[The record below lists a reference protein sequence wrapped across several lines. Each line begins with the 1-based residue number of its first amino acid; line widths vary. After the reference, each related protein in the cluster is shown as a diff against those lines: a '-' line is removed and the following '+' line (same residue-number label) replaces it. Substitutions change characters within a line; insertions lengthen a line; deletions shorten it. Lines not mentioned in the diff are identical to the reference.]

1 MIVGL
6 PSQQSSLSELSGTST
21 TSTLGVAEVEASL
34 GVAGVVAEAE
44 AGSGL
49 AEVEAGL
56 GVAEAEAGLGAAEAG
71 LGAAEAEAGLGAA
84 TVDACLG
91 ARAPITSGHGRLP
104 TLAPIAEGHGRLS
117 TLVLGSSSGGDNTLC
132 TKWATLDITSAAL
145 VLASSA
151 ALGFKASSRDA
162 PLPLPFRTKWE
173 GGEPDGCLGPLPTGV
188 LSGEL
193 DDGMPLEVLLL
204 KNGFPLLVDPS
215 AFRVAWSYMCSS
227 PSAERCT
234 YPLGMAQNSLAALPS
249 GRCA

>member
-1 MIVGL
+1 M
-6 PSQQSSLSELSGTST
+6 
-21 TSTLGVAEVEASL
+21 EASL

-49 AEVEAGL
+49 AEVEAGLGVAEVEAGL

-117 TLVLGSSSGGDNTLC
+117 TLVLGSSSGGAPIT
-132 TKWATLDITSAAL
+132 WATLDITSAAL

-193 DDGMPLEVLLL
+193 DDGMPLEVPLEVLL
-204 KNGFPLLVDPS
+204 KDGCPFLVVDPAS
-215 AFRVAWSYMCSS
+215 RHAW
-227 PSAERCT
+227 
-234 YPLGMAQNSLAALPS
+234 
-249 GRCA
+249 